1 MQNQFSRTQL
11 LLGKPALDTL
21 AGSRVAVFGIGGV
34 GGYVVEVLA
43 RSGVGELDL
52 FDDDRVCLTNVN
64 RQLHATISTIGR
76 HKVDVA
82 AERVADINPRCI
94 VHRYQMFYMPAN
106 ADSIDLSQFDYV
118 VDCVDTVT
126 AKLELVK
133 RCYALGVPIISCMGA
148 AYKLDPTAFRVADI
162 WDTDMDP
169 LSKVMRKKLRKL
181 KIPHLKVVFSAEPP
195 LESIEDDS
203 ISCRFHCIC
212 PNKDMR
218 KCTQRHTIPAS
229 DAFVPAAGSESPL
242 SIPVIA
248 GSGSYLDLVLL
259 AAAGRAKELGDPL
272 DDLESLTG
280 LPLDIHVQRGQDLSL
295 MEKEDQLNA
304 GARRSLLAGYQGM
317 RLAALPDP
325 DLARKLM
332 ENFSFRYP
340 HENLRDLYTKTS
352 VSDLKHAA
360 MEEKGLTSAWEG
372 EGAKEMFPEHQDA
385 DLPVPRFLLLK
396 EETKTQT
403 AGEEAKE
410 AEKKEKTGT
419 EPEKSAVLT
428 GAARGTAIHRG
439 CELIPY
445 RRWKEPA
452 RVTKEQFQDF
462 VAELLSSG
470 EIPEEY
476 RSVLLPEDFLPFL
489 SSGIAARMAKAAQT
503 GHLRREQPFV
513 YALDAIQNPVS
524 LFEPVYTEGGDT
536 LYVMDQ
542 ISDKKNKEEHWV
554 ENLTLQEA
562 MERLGKRERHI
573 INLRFFEGKTQMEVA
588 EEVGISQAQVSRLEK
603 SALKVMKNYL
613 R

>member
-229 DAFVPAAGSESPL
+229 DAFVPAAAGL
-242 SIPVIA
+242 IA
-248 GSGSYLDLVLL
+248 GGEVVKDLISR
-259 AAAGRAKELGDPL
+259 AG
-272 DDLESLTG
+272 T
-280 LPLDIHVQRGQDLSL
+280 
-295 MEKEDQLNA
+295 
-304 GARRSLLAGYQGM
+304 M
-317 RLAALPDP
+317 RI
-325 DLARKLM
+325 
-332 ENFSFRYP
+332 
-340 HENLRDLYTKTS
+340 T
-352 VSDLKHAA
+352 
-360 MEEKGLTSAWEG
+360 
-372 EGAKEMFPEHQDA
+372 PE
-385 DLPVPRFLLLK
+385 
-396 EETKTQT
+396 
-403 AGEEAKE
+403 
-410 AEKKEKTGT
+410 
-419 EPEKSAVLT
+419 
-428 GAARGTAIHRG
+428 
-439 CELIPY
+439 
-445 RRWKEPA
+445 
-452 RVTKEQFQDF
+452 
-462 VAELLSSG
+462 
-470 EIPEEY
+470 EIPGNE
-476 RSVLLPEDFLPFL
+476 
-489 SSGIAARMAKAAQT
+489 AAAKAAEKAAA
-503 GHLRREQPFV
+503 HLRKYR
-513 YALDAIQNPVS
+513 AIAEAKKKGTWQ
-524 LFEPVYTEGGDT
+524 D
-536 LYVMDQ
+536 
-542 ISDKKNKEEHWV
+542 DKVIKPLSTAGVTNE
-554 ENLTLQEA
+554 
-562 MERLGKRERHI
+562 
-573 INLRFFEGKTQMEVA
+573 
-588 EEVGISQAQVSRLEK
+588 
-603 SALKVMKNYL
+603 
-613 R
+613 